1 MADQEIKEAL
11 DQVKAAAQDLAG
23 AGAATAGAAAA
34 AAARPVQFASLGDGG
49 AAIGSGVNL
58 QHLMDL
64 PVTVMVEV
72 GRTRVK
78 LEEIMNM
85 APGTVVT
92 LDKRAGE
99 PVDLCVNGKLLAR
112 GEVVLVDESY
122 GLRITEIM
130 DTGGRI
136 EALRE

>member
-1 MADQEIKEAL
+1 MADEEIKEAL
-11 DQVKAAAQDLAG
+11 DQVKAAAEAW
-23 AGAATAGAAAA
+23 
-34 AAARPVQFASLGDGG
+34 PVQFANLSEGG
-49 AAIGSGVNL
+49 GPPGNGVNL

-78 LEEIMNM
+78 LEEILNM

-130 DTGGRI
+130 DTGGRM
-136 EALRE
+136 EALKQ

>member
-1 MADQEIKEAL
+1 MADEDIKQAL
-11 DQVKAAAQDLAG
+11 DQVKAAAQDLVGG
-23 AGAATAGAAAA
+23 AGTTPAS
-34 AAARPVQFASLGDGG
+34 AARPVTFTNLGAG
-49 AAIGSGVNL
+49 AGPAAGGVNI

-130 DTGGRI
+130 DTGGRM
-136 EALRE
+136 EALQE